1 MADYDSSMPVQTLDN
16 SDVVV
21 RIADGTTDTQLWN
34 VDANGIGQVNLNDG
48 TNSLTLGANGEI
60 TTIVT
65 DGTNTIA
72 IDASGNLSTIITD
85 GTNTM
90 NVDANGNTG
99 NVIYDSTGANAWE
112 IDANNLGPVK
122 VTDGTN
128 DLAINTGGS
137 INVNVVNAVS
147 ANEVHVY
154 GTTSATAPNTPTNVI
169 NYTVVATNAL
179 SLQSW
184 QYACSGRSK
193 AELKVGPAA
202 SEVSKAVAF
211 IPSNGGAH
219 TEVFPAPIEVVTGDK
234 VLVVGTNRDNSNTNL
249 YAWINGNNL

>member
-1 MADYDSSMPVQTLDN
+1 MADYDSSMPVQTLAN
-16 SDVVV
+16 TDVVV
-21 RIADGTTDTQLWN
+21 RVADGTVTTQLWN

-48 TNSLTLGANGEI
+48 TNALTIGAGGEI

-65 DGTNTIA
+65 DGTDTIA
-72 IDASGNLSTIITD
+72 IDAQGNLGS
-85 GTNTM
+85 
-90 NVDANGNTG
+90 
-99 NVIYDSTGANAWE
+99 VIYDSTGANAWE

-128 DLAINTGGS
+128 DLVINTGGS

-154 GTTSATAPNTPTNVI
+154 GTTSATAPNTPTNVV

-184 QYACSGRSK
+184 QFACSGRSK
-193 AELKVGPAA
+193 AELKVGPTG
-202 SEVSKAVAF
+202 SEVTQAVIF
-211 IPSNGGAH
+211 IPSNGGSN
-219 TEVFPAPIEVVTGDK
+219 TEVFPAPIEVAVGDK
-234 VLVVGTNRDNSNTNL
+234 VLVVGTNRDNSNTDL